1 MTSLHAAGS
10 SDWPLSQGISPST
23 VTVGPASSTDGA
35 LDVVDRVGQAR
46 AHAVVEGE
54 PKHCLHAA
62 GAQLVEDLLHVGDGL
77 VRNVGLGVVAEVE
90 VQLRHRGTLAPLLD
104 RVVDVCRRVGGQL
117 RVPRGGEILRVERD
131 LVSEAPV
138 LAGERLV
145 RDGCPVKTVLA
156 GTSQVSCS
164 AAPAGA
170 SVRPV
175 SSAALTVIGAMNF
188 RVRL

>member
-1 MTSLHAAGS
+1 M
-10 SDWPLSQGISPST
+10 
-23 VTVGPASSTDGA
+23 
-35 LDVVDRVGQAR
+35 
-46 AHAVVEGE
+46 
-54 PKHCLHAA
+54 
-62 GAQLVEDLLHVGDGL
+62 LLNTHDGL
-77 VRNVGLGVVAEVE
+77 VRNVGLGVVVEVE

-131 LVSEAPV
+131 LASEAPV

-156 GTSQVSCS
+156 GTSQVSGS

-175 SSAALTVIGAMNF
+175 SSAALTVIGAMNSVF
-188 RVRL
+188 GS